1 MGSRERNFY
10 NALVRRYGFEDAAEK
25 VQTLYLEGKR
35 EEAMAALPDELLDTV
50 TLCGSADTVRAR
62 LRTYREAGVGTLG
75 ISPMAFTR
83 EARLEQL
90 RLIAQLAEEAA

>member
-1 MGSRERNFY
+1 M
-10 NALVRRYGFEDAAEK
+10 
-25 VQTLYLEGKR
+25 
-35 EEAMAALPDELLDTV
+35 
-50 TLCGSADTVRAR
+50 RAR